1 MMGWY
6 GLRKRWG
13 GFVVAVAVA
22 LPLGVHVSIAGI
34 ARGGRRIPQDSERL
48 SREAVS
54 VSDGRTKNTRPAPNV
69 AIELSPALQRCVQAG
84 IRVSPVGTAEAATQA
99 LNAARDDDSEIAVT
113 RLAALQLTADTA
125 HGATSPTNP
134 EPRVTFNRDIAPIVF
149 HYCASCH
156 RPGEAGPFPL
166 LTYDDVK
173 KHGNQIAA
181 VTTTRFMPP
190 WLPEPQALKFADER
204 RLSNEQIALIQKWV
218 EQGMQQGSPSDLPPQ
233 PQFVKGW
240 QLGKPD
246 LIVKAAKPF
255 QLPASGI
262 DTYWNFILPIPI
274 TESRWVKAVEIRP
287 GDKRLVHHA
296 NILVDRLELSRKM
309 ETQPGAGFGGMEIR
323 IESELFDPD
332 SHFLFWK
339 PGTVPY
345 VEPDGMALRLDK
357 GTDLVLNTHMQPSG
371 KPETIEPSIGIY
383 FTDKPATEHP
393 MLLQLECDSQL
404 DIPPGDSNFVVHDEF
419 TLPLD
424 ADVLAIYPHAHY
436 LGKHLEATATLPDG
450 TRETLI
456 DIKHWDLNWQAVYRY
471 EQPVPLPKGT
481 VIAMRYVYDNSEQ
494 NAANPNHPPKR
505 VKGGNRSSD
514 EMAHLWL
521 QVLPKSLPD
530 SNRDP
535 RMVLQ
540 EALARHH
547 VERDPADFES
557 HYNLGAMLQAA
568 GDVQGAEAQYQAA
581 LQLRPGDAVVNN
593 ALGAALLASG
603 EVDEATA
610 HLSASLKARPDY
622 FDAHYN
628 MGSAMASQGNF
639 SGAAEQ
645 FRDAVHLNPQDAD
658 AEANLGSALAQMGEL
673 KEAKSHF
680 ERALQLK
687 PGHALAQEN
696 LQLVEQMLA
705 QGHSK

>member
-1 MMGWY
+1 MSGSRE
-6 GLRKRWG
+6 LTKSLA
-13 GFVVAVAVA
+13 GFILTVAVA
-22 LPLGVHVSIAGI
+22 LSFLVGGLSAGMI
-34 ARGGRRIPQDSERL
+34 AREQGPKIQCCEQI
-48 SREAVS
+48 S
-54 VSDGRTKNTRPAPNV
+54 VCNDRTKHPKPAPNG
-69 AIELSPALQRCVQAG
+69 AIDLSPALQRWVQSE
-84 IRVSPVGTAEAATQA
+84 IETSPVETAEVATQSLKA
-99 LNAARDDDSEIAVT
+99 VRDDNSQIAAVG
-113 RLAALQLTADTA
+113 QK
-125 HGATSPTNP
+125 
-134 EPRVTFNRDIAPIVF
+134 VTFNRDIAPIVF

-173 KHGNQIAA
+173 KHGRQIEA
-181 VTTTRFMPP
+181 VTQTRFMPP
-190 WLPEPQALKFADER
+190 WLPEPQTLKFADER
-204 RLSNEQIALIQKWV
+204 RLSAEQIALIQKWV
-218 EQGMQQGSPSDLPPQ
+218 DQGMLQGGSADLPPQ

-274 TESRWVKAVEIRP
+274 NESRWVKAVEIRP

-296 NILVDRLELSRKM
+296 NILVDRLELSRKI
-309 ETQPGAGFGGMEIR
+309 ETEPGAGFGGMEIR

-357 GTDLVLNTHMQPSG
+357 GTDLVLNTHLQPSG
-371 KPETIEPSIGIY
+371 KAELIEPSVGIY

-424 ADVLAIYPHAHY
+424 ADLLAIYPHAHY
-436 LGKHLEATATLPDG
+436 LGKELEAIATLPDG

-481 VIAMRYVYDNSEQ
+481 TISMRYVYDNSDR
-494 NAANPNHPPKR
+494 NVANPNHPPKR

-521 QVLPKSLPD
+521 QVLPKNLPD

-547 VERDPADFES
+547 VERDPSDFES

-568 GDVQGAEAQYQAA
+568 GDVEGAEAQYQAA

-593 ALGAALLASG
+593 ALGAALLAAGDS
-603 EVDEATA
+603 EEAVA

-628 MGSAMASQGNF
+628 LGSAMASQGNF

-645 FRDAVHLNPQDAD
+645 FRDAVRLNPQDAD

-696 LQLVEQMLA
+696 LQLVEHMLA
-705 QGHSK
+705 GRQP